1 VVNVATSEP
10 TRCGE
15 SGQDSDTQSLA
26 FDTLTARRFAV
37 ADLS

>member
-10 TRCGE
+10 TRC
-15 SGQDSDTQSLA
+15 GQDSDTQSLA